1 MISHKRLAALLLM
14 LALLV
19 PILSAC
25 GGGGTATAPT
35 VASVP
40 AAPPTA
46 APAAEAPTAMAEA
59 PTAMSAEAPTAMSEG
74 PTAMADAPTAMAG
87 TGGTTT
93 GATAG
98 ASGDLTK
105 IKVEDGATLRLA
117 VAGNAT
123 EQKLYQDGVAR
134 FNQVF
139 PNVKVTLEPIPDQ
152 YDTAIKAGISGGT
165 AQDVFL
171 LDGELMG
178 ALGPNGQLLALDDA
192 MMTAGVQATDYY
204 ESLTTLYQ
212 QDGKTY
218 GLPKDFGTLV
228 LFVNDAMAQQASVDP
243 ASIKTW
249 DDLKAAAQKMTA
261 GDGPSK
267 TYGMCLNPDIQRFGA
282 SLLQDGNPI
291 LQDNKAVFNDDKG
304 VAAIDYWYGFKKD
317 GSGELFKE
325 LGKGWCGEAFSGKN
339 SAMVVEGGWLVPFMS
354 DPANGATDLKYTAVP
369 LPVPAGG
376 QPATLLFTNAFAAS
390 GKTKYPNAAA
400 ALVLFLT
407 SALNEKALIPSGL
420 ASPSLK
426 ALADDPFFSTNAI
439 QKVLVEQGKTGKLA
453 DEVLGGP
460 IHKGDVI
467 DAINKDG
474 LEPIFLG
481 AASTKE
487 ALDAAAQKVDASLQ
501 K

>member
-35 VASVP
+35 AASVP

-87 TGGTTT
+87 TGATTT

-339 SAMVVEGGWLVPFMS
+339 SGMVVEGGWLVPFMS